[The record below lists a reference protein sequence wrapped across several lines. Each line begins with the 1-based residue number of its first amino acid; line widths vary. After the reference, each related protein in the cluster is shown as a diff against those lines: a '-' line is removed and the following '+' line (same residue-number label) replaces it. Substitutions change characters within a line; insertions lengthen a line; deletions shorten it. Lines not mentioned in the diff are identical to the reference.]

1 VHKSVRQYA
10 RADIE
15 LPPGW
20 NSSNTDIIFTVT
32 VKRNDTHEKLD
43 KESIDVETTD
53 YNEED
58 ILDEG
63 DEGYEES
70 ST

>member
-1 VHKSVRQYA
+1 
-10 RADIE
+10 
-15 LPPGW
+15 
-20 NSSNTDIIFTVT
+20 VT